1 MNKLSPE
8 CKKMKKFLQNEV
20 IVLRALEPDDIELL
34 YRWENDEEIWTVSHT
49 IVPFSRHTLALYI
62 QNSYQDIYES
72 KQLRMMIDTP
82 LGKTAGAI
90 DLFDFDPFHG
100 RAGLGILVH
109 HPDDRSK
116 GYATAALNLM
126 IRYCFEKLKLH
137 QLYANILT
145 DNAESLKLFLKAGF
159 VLSGTRKEWV
169 REGDTWKDEYLLQLV
184 NQ

>member
-1 MNKLSPE
+1 
-8 CKKMKKFLQNEV
+8 
-20 IVLRALEPDDIELL
+20 
-34 YRWENDEEIWTVSHT
+34 
-49 IVPFSRHTLALYI
+49 
-62 QNSYQDIYES
+62 
-72 KQLRMMIDTP
+72 MMIDTP

-100 RAGLGILVH
+100 RAGLGILIH

-126 IRYCFEKLKLH
+126 IRYCFEKLQLH

-169 REGDTWKDEYLLQLV
+169 RDGGTWKDEYLLQLV